1 MSVWLVILLKMP
13 VQLRPFVAAYSS
25 DSVCEASG
33 PSTRCRLR
41 RASRGFVGGVFARAA
56 KVYMSEDETAAG
68 GVALASGV
76 TTVTRKMETAAVSAI
91 LSRHGRS
98 RSKPSQRLM
107 AFGIR
112 HSVRV

>member
-1 MSVWLVILLKMP
+1 M
-13 VQLRPFVAAYSS
+13 F
-25 DSVCEASG
+25 
-33 PSTRCRLR
+33 T
-41 RASRGFVGGVFARAA
+41 RAA
-56 KVYMSEDETAAG
+56 KVYMCEDETDAG

-76 TTVTRKMETAAVSAI
+76 TTVTREMETAAVSAI